1 MSLFA
6 INPLPTL
13 QNWACKQQRN
23 LFRICRLLAPAN
35 QASTVTF
42 SFCPE
47 IYLLPIRTDL
57 LILNLIFAKPPTYPK
72 HRFVTQIAS
81 SEISLFLVSFSLSY
95 CIQSTRAHT
104 PLDEALIIHWNELSP
119 TDITNDSQ
127 SQQLCDRHSTQTI
140 RFPITSSSQHIYK
153 ILFLL
158 FLLYK
163 GEEKYT
169 SKNCSDKCMQLF
181 IVTLCIMAKERRQ
194 SRFPGRRLV
203 GQATAQMLE
212 NAF

>member
-42 SFCPE
+42 SLCPE
-47 IYLLPIRTDL
+47 IYSLPIRTAL
-57 LILNLIFAKPPTYPK
+57 LILNLTFAKPPTYPK

-119 TDITNDSQ
+119 TDITNDLQ

-153 ILFLL
+153 ILFYYSYFTKGKKNTLAKTAVTNACSYLL
-158 FLLYK
+158 
-163 GEEKYT
+163 
-169 SKNCSDKCMQLF
+169 
-181 IVTLCIMAKERRQ
+181 
-194 SRFPGRRLV
+194 
-203 GQATAQMLE
+203 
-212 NAF
+212 